1 MGNSHFIEQAIST
14 TAEAVEKALDRLLP
28 QPEGLESRLLEAMR
42 YAVFNGGK
50 RLRPFLVVATA
61 DLFGVDKTRS
71 LRVAAAIECLHSYS
85 LVHDDLPAMDDDDLR
100 RGKPTTHKQYD
111 EATAILVGDALQSLA
126 FEILASEKTH
136 TDPHV
141 RIDLVRAL
149 AKAAGPHGMV
159 GGQMIDIE
167 ADHMEL
173 DMGGVSRLQQLK
185 TGALM
190 CFSAEAGAILGKA
203 DDHRRSQLL
212 AYARDLGLAFQIAD
226 DLLDYQGDAAIVG
239 KAVGKDVEQGKA
251 TFVSLMGAERAQ
263 QQANMLADQAV
274 SHLKDFGERA
284 ILLQGLAKFVVHR
297 DF

>member
-1 MGNSHFIEQAIST
+1 MGNSHFIEQAIT
-14 TAEAVEKALDRLLP
+14 ATAEAVEKALDRLLP

-85 LVHDDLPAMDDDDLR
+85 LVHDDLPSMDNDDLR

-136 TDPHV
+136 ADPHV

-167 ADHMEL
+167 ADHMDL

-185 TGALM
+185 TGALI

-226 DLLDYQGDAAIVG
+226 DLLDHQGDPDVVG
-239 KAVGKDVEQGKA
+239 KAVGKDAEQGKA

>member
-1 MGNSHFIEQAIST
+1 MGNSQFIEQAIKT

-85 LVHDDLPAMDDDDLR
+85 LVHDDLPSMDDDDLR
-100 RGKPTTHKQYD
+100 RGKLTTHKQYD

-136 TDPHV
+136 ADPHV

-167 ADHMEL
+167 ADHLEL

-185 TGALM
+185 TGALI

-203 DDHRRSQLL
+203 DDHRRNQLL

-226 DLLDYQGDAAIVG
+226 DLLDHQGDAERVG
-239 KAVGKDVEQGKA
+239 KAVGKDADQGKA
-251 TFVSLMGAERAQ
+251 TFVSLMGPERAQ